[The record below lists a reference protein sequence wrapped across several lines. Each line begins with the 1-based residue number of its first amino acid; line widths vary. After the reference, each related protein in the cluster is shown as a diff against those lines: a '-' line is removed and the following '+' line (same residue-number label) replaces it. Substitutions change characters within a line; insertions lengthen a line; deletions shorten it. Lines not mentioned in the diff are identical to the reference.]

1 MIPVYLI
8 YDNKGNR
15 YGASRSIK
23 KAEEIK
29 TKIENEMR
37 EKNKLTD
44 VKIKIIFTQ

>member
-1 MIPVYLI
+1 MIPIYLI

-15 YGASRSIK
+15 YGASRSII

-37 EKNKLTD
+37 EKNELTD

>member
-1 MIPVYLI
+1 MIPAYLI

-15 YGASRSIK
+15 YGATLSII

-37 EKNKLTD
+37 KKNELTD
-44 VKIKIIFTQ
+44 VKIKIVFTQ

>member
-15 YGASRSIK
+15 YGASCSIK
-23 KAEEIK
+23 KAEEMK

-37 EKNKLTD
+37 EKNELTD

>member
-15 YGASRSIK
+15 YGASHSIK

>member
-1 MIPVYLI
+1 MIPAYLI

-29 TKIENEMR
+29 TKIENNLRKRDELKDI
-37 EKNKLTD
+37 ELE
-44 VKIKIIFTQ
+44 IIYSR

>member
-1 MIPVYLI
+1 MIPIYLI

-37 EKNKLTD
+37 EKDELKD
-44 VKIKIIFTQ
+44 IKIKITYSR